1 MIKFLT
7 FFLGSHVFICISFKF
22 VPARLKNVPKK
33 GLRPTT
39 HTHTYIGHLGS
50 PPHTHTE
57 VKESVI
63 CFNIKC
69 VTNCKKYERVVQ
81 CLMRTHFVTNEGVP
95 QRAGRSGG
103 SWGSRSGEG
112 IEHVSWQIAMG
123 RLQNIAGNWAKM
135 QKKKEWKQFGLFSR
149 WIVCHANRF
158 ESGTKLVR
166 HWQINNGTGCQ
177 TTLWLLFWK

>member
-39 HTHTYIGHLGS
+39 HTYIWHTNIYRTFRFT
-50 PPHTHTE
+50 PHTHTE

-81 CLMRTHFVTNEGVP
+81 CLMRTHFVTNEGVHN
-95 QRAGRSGG
+95 GL
-103 SWGSRSGEG
+103 GEG
-112 IEHVSWQIAMG
+112 EAAEAAVVG
-123 RLQNIAGNWAKM
+123 K
-135 QKKKEWKQFGLFSR
+135 GLSM
-149 WIVCHANRF
+149 
-158 ESGTKLVR
+158 
-166 HWQINNGTGCQ
+166 
-177 TTLWLLFWK
+177 